1 MLQRWMVLS
10 LALSA
15 GLAGCS
21 KSGEEATESTTPAQP
36 TADHVWSDQ
45 TRALEKAKEVER
57 MLQEAAERQRQAI
70 EEQSR

>member
-1 MLQRWMVLS
+1 MLNRWMVLG

-15 GLAGCS
+15 GLSACS
-21 KSGEEATESTTPAQP
+21 KGGEETTESAAPAQP